1 MTFLQK
7 EKCFGLAPINGGS
20 EGHVH
25 GGSATTH
32 FFGGSKK
39 YFGTHHAVL
48 STKSKEI
55 QPENQ
60 TVSMHKCLSIFYS
73 NARAPVT
80 QLITPSDQNY
90 EVSSLNSACISMS
103 FLFCIL
109 VASAI
114 GLVAYFTKHTLFR
127 LYISYCIP
135 LVNRLCAK
143 LKIHSKIRIKI
154 NLVAVCHQM
163 TSEVISGHLICKF
176 SQGVCLEALLASACL
191 CMFSSTLTGLLA
203 PHTS

>member
-1 MTFLQK
+1 
-7 EKCFGLAPINGGS
+7 
-20 EGHVH
+20 
-25 GGSATTH
+25 
-32 FFGGSKK
+32 
-39 YFGTHHAVL
+39 
-48 STKSKEI
+48 
-55 QPENQ
+55 
-60 TVSMHKCLSIFYS
+60 MHKCLSIFCS

-90 EVSSLNSACISMS
+90 EVPILNSGCISMS

-114 GLVAYFTKHTLFR
+114 GLVAYFTKHTLLR
-127 LYISYCIP
+127 LYIFYCIP

-163 TSEVISGHLICKF
+163 TLEVISGHPICKF
-176 SQGVCLEALLASACL
+176 SQGVYLETPLASACL
-191 CMFSSTLTGLLA
+191 CMVSSILTGLLA
-203 PHTS
+203 PCTS